1 MARVKV
7 KRTNPSLEI
16 EVDDELVLKLFTDM
30 ALCQSSLNL
39 LWKVTLA
46 GMTSGFG
53 LLTTLV
59 VIL

>member
-7 KRTNPSLEI
+7 RRSNPSLEI

-30 ALCQSSLNL
+30 ALCKNSLNL
-39 LWKVTLA
+39 LWKVVLG
-46 GMTSGFG
+46 GMTGGFG
-53 LLTTLV
+53 LITALI

>member
-16 EVDDELVLKLFTDM
+16 EVDDELVLKLFTDV
-30 ALCQSSLNL
+30 AGCKTAIRL
-39 LWKVTLA
+39 LGGFMFA
-46 GMTSGFG
+46 GFSIMSG
-53 LLTTLV
+53 LI